1 MIKKLVLQLLDT
13 DEGITESAYSQLL
26 DYLASINEFELL
38 ENINNMVQSCNGRR
52 YLL

>member
-1 MIKKLVLQLLDT
+1 MIKELVLQILDT
-13 DEGITESAYSQLL
+13 DDGITETAYGKLL